1 MCLKQS
7 LQAISPKLLTVG
19 DHKHDQKRIFLSQE
33 KDDNMIESI
42 ISKANIGYVGPN
54 VRYFLIVLH
63 TICYVSADLYM
74 FLYFETT
81 DDA

>member
-1 MCLKQS
+1 MCLNKKF
-7 LQAISPKLLTVG
+7 QAISPKVLTVE
-19 DHKHDQKRIFLSQE
+19 DQKHDHKRIFLSQE

-63 TICYVSADLYM
+63 TICYVPADLYM